1 MAALLLCGCTRSTYT
16 QEDIG
21 EPPATIDETTILGTW
36 YFEGHESATIQFH
49 EDGTYE
55 TDNEGKKGNGTY
67 TLSDDCKTLHLKE
80 ETSSVDEDVSVMY
93 GDDILY
99 LIWKSSREQ
108 IFTRNIGQDA
118 PAIPSDKQIPYPH
131 FNLCWVW
138 DFVRFASV
146 FLRRK
151 PPASGTAGGF
161 GDCVM

>member
-1 MAALLLCGCTRSTYT
+1 MKKRILAGLALAAMAALLLCGCTRSTYT

-80 ETSSVDEDVSVMY
+80 ETSSVDEDVSFISDLEEQQRTNLYAQYRSECTGQFQVTNKSHTRTSICAGY
-93 GDDILY
+93 GILCV
-99 LIWKSSREQ
+99 LR
-108 IFTRNIGQDA
+108 
-118 PAIPSDKQIPYPH
+118 
-131 FNLCWVW
+131 
-138 DFVRFASV
+138 V
-146 FLRRK
+146 F
-151 PPASGTAGGF
+151 F
-161 GDCVM
+161 

>member
-1 MAALLLCGCTRSTYT
+1 MMSILFTNA
-16 QEDIG
+16 
-21 EPPATIDETTILGTW
+21 ILGTW

-80 ETSSVDEDVSVMY
+80 ATSSVDEDVSVMY

-108 IFTRNIGQDA
+108 IFTRNIDQDA
-118 PAIPSDKQIPYPH
+118 PGNSK
-131 FNLCWVW
+131 
-138 DFVRFASV
+138 
-146 FLRRK
+146 
-151 PPASGTAGGF
+151 
-161 GDCVM
+161 

>member
-1 MAALLLCGCTRSTYT
+1 MKKRILAGLALAAMAALLLCGCTRSTYT

-67 TLSDDCKTLHLKE
+67 KLSDDCKTLHLKE

-108 IFTRNIGQDA
+108 IFTRKIGQDA
-118 PAIPSDKQIPYPH
+118 PGNSK
-131 FNLCWVW
+131 
-138 DFVRFASV
+138 
-146 FLRRK
+146 
-151 PPASGTAGGF
+151 
-161 GDCVM
+161 